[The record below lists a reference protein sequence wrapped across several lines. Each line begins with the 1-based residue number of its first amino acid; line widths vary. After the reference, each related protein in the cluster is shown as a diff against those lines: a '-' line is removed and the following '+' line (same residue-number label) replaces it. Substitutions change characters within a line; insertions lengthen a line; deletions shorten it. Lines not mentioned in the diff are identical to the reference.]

1 MPRPPLRTRGWLV
14 APVSAL
20 LVALLA
26 ACSEAAPDP
35 APTTPRAS
43 TVTPSPT
50 PSPAPAPDD
59 SAAAVR
65 RDGTPVTSE
74 AVTLTVRATPP
85 GTVIPVP
92 QDDGSVRATFP
103 AVPPQDRTVAVVAAP
118 EGAVWDV
125 LSDGTAVVRDAAG
138 TLLAGVTPTGGRL
151 QPVDDEVAALV
162 VPDPGATGVE
172 LWVATVAVEDADWG
186 EREGGRSLAVTPS
199 AWARA
204 GGLAAEAA
212 VREQLVSLEPEA
224 GTPTMQAQLA
234 CHELG
239 APDKATWNLEP
250 WRPDVGPLDMLAA
263 RCNP

>member
-1 MPRPPLRTRGWLV
+1 MPRPSLRTRGWLV
-14 APVSAL
+14 APASVL
-20 LVALLA
+20 LVAVLTACA
-26 ACSEAAPDP
+26 ASGPDP
-35 APTTPRAS
+35 APTTTRTSARTAS
-43 TVTPSPT
+43 PTPSPT
-50 PSPAPAPDD
+50 PDD
-59 SAAAVR
+59 SAATVR
-65 RDGTPVTSE
+65 RDGVPTTSG
-74 AVTLTVRATPP
+74 AVTLAVRTTPP
-85 GTVIPVP
+85 GTVTPAP
-92 QDDGSVRATFP
+92 QDDGSARAAFTT
-103 AVPPQDRTVAVVAAP
+103 APPTGTTVAVVAAP

-151 QPVDDEVAALV
+151 QRVDDEVAALV
-162 VPDPGATGVE
+162 VPVPGATGVE
-172 LWVATVAVEDADWG
+172 LWVATVAVEGADWG

-199 AWARA
+199 AWART

-212 VREQLVSLEPEA
+212 VREQLVALEPEA
-224 GTPTMQAQLA
+224 GTPTMQAQLE